1 MQDVRNDQKKVRRGV
16 MTNNSSLEANIAAA
30 KSAVQE
36 MMRNWNQWKK
46 ASNEQAK
53 LQFIAAYAAA
63 FINCKIYIENYLK
76 RLYPSAKKMPM
87 KVAQDI
93 RNIVNDM
100 DRIEKINDKMLQK
113 AIKDIDQLSRDAA

>member
-1 MQDVRNDQKKVRRGV
+1 

-46 ASNEQAK
+46 APNEQAK
-53 LQFIAAYAAA
+53 LQCIAAYAAA
-63 FINCKIYIENYLK
+63 FTNCKVYIENYLK
-76 RLYPSAKKMPM
+76 RLYPSEKKMPI